1 MNARIDFRR
10 FRARMPFG
18 KVAPRRAAA
27 AMMAPLERVG
37 DFFSHADSSAEPRN
51 PNASLKI
58 KIANG
63 VPFGKPLT
71 TG

>member
-1 MNARIDFRR
+1 
-10 FRARMPFG
+10 
-18 KVAPRRAAA
+18 
-27 AMMAPLERVG
+27 MMAPLERVG

-58 KIANG
+58 KIASG

-71 TG
+71 TV

>member
-1 MNARIDFRR
+1 
-10 FRARMPFG
+10 
-18 KVAPRRAAA
+18 
-27 AMMAPLERVG
+27 MAPLERVG
-37 DFFSHADSSAEPRN
+37 DFFSHADSGAESRN

-58 KIANG
+58 KIASG